1 MRTSSILC
9 VGARVRCVFECSL
22 DGRSLLLLDKE
33 VRLTKFVQFIPS
45 SLRSGTESIA
55 PIPAPSSNS
64 SNSMNSSAGKA
75 AASSTISDGKENSKN
90 ESMDADLFESEK
102 AAKTVLAAES
112 EDEEERIVVRKL
124 RRESPLDPVKEVED
138 FGILA
143 DETPVADPFFE
154 PDRSLKLHDMFMSC
168 ASEMVQDR
176 CFLAWNEVG
185 LIIKRFAEGVSS
197 IEIEF
202 TDRHRKR
209 LLFSETGD
217 IVVASLSP
225 AGAILGGVI
234 EEENGKVSGFV
245 VYRAF
250 NAWSGRSSWRADLPG
265 RPLPFRRIRRSARSG
280 HWTSVQ
286 RRAGRPALSNPLLPA
301 VYVAASPLNA
311 SRFLFSSVPRRW
323 ERPSSWMFF
332 LRRSGRSSW
341 SAPSIQWC
349 HSTTSPSMKSCWATM
364 A

>member
-1 MRTSSILC
+1 MSSILC
-9 VGARVRCVFECSL
+9 SGARVRSYFECSL

-45 SLRSGTESIA
+45 SLCSGTESIA
-55 PIPAPSSNS
+55 PMPAPSSNS
-64 SNSMNSSAGKA
+64 SNSMNSSASKG
-75 AASSTISDGKENSKN
+75 AASSTVSAGKENSKN
-90 ESMDADLFESEK
+90 ESIDTDLFESEK
-102 AAKTVLAAES
+102 AAKTVLAAGNENENGNES
-112 EDEEERIVVRKL
+112 EDEDERIVVRKL

-138 FGILA
+138 LGILA

-265 RPLPFRRIRRSARSG
+265 DELPDLVACTDSMVFVYSSRGFLRS
-280 HWTSVQ
+280 WSVCGLQ
-286 RRAGRPALSNPLLPA
+286 KSVLTPCNRVVTMVGDAERLALVFEDSLPI
-301 VYVAASPLNA
+301 NG
-311 SRFLFSSVPRRW
+311 
-323 ERPSSWMFF
+323 FF
-332 LRRSGRSSW
+332 LMGFG
-341 SAPSIQWC
+341 
-349 HSTTSPSMKSCWATM
+349 
-364 A
+364 

>member
-1 MRTSSILC
+1 
-9 VGARVRCVFECSL
+9 
-22 DGRSLLLLDKE
+22 
-33 VRLTKFVQFIPS
+33 
-45 SLRSGTESIA
+45 
-55 PIPAPSSNS
+55 
-64 SNSMNSSAGKA
+64 MNSSASKG
-75 AASSTISDGKENSKN
+75 AASSKVSDGKENSKN

-265 RPLPFRRIRRSARSG
+265 DELPDLVACTDSMAFVYSSRG
-280 HWTSVQ
+280 
-286 RRAGRPALSNPLLPA
+286 LL
-301 VYVAASPLNA
+301 
-311 SRFLFSSVPRRW
+311 R
-323 ERPSSWMFF
+323 
-332 LRRSGRSSW
+332 SW
-341 SAPSIQWC
+341 SVCGLQ
-349 HSTTSPSMKSCWATM
+349 KSVLTPCNRVVTM
-364 A
+364 VGDAERLALVFEDSLPINGF

>member
-1 MRTSSILC
+1 MSIWMRTSSILC

-64 SNSMNSSAGKA
+64 VNSMNSSAGKA
-75 AASSTISDGKENSKN
+75 AASSTVSDGKENSKN

-265 RPLPFRRIRRSARSG
+265 DELPDLVACTDSMAFVYSSRG
-280 HWTSVQ
+280 
-286 RRAGRPALSNPLLPA
+286 LL
-301 VYVAASPLNA
+301 
-311 SRFLFSSVPRRW
+311 R
-323 ERPSSWMFF
+323 
-332 LRRSGRSSW
+332 SW
-341 SAPSIQWC
+341 SVCGLQ
-349 HSTTSPSMKSCWATM
+349 KSVLTPCNRVVTM
-364 A
+364 VGDAERLALVFEDSLPINGFKNGFWVESQGPTI

>member
-1 MRTSSILC
+1 MSSILC
-9 VGARVRCVFECSL
+9 SGARVRSYFECSL

-55 PIPAPSSNS
+55 PMPAPSSNS
-64 SNSMNSSAGKA
+64 SNIMNSSASKG
-75 AASSTISDGKENSKN
+75 AASSTVSAGKENSKN
-90 ESMDADLFESEK
+90 ESIDTDLFESEK
-102 AAKTVLAAES
+102 AAKTVLAAGNENENGNES
-112 EDEEERIVVRKL
+112 EDEDERIVVRKL

-265 RPLPFRRIRRSARSG
+265 DELPDLVACTDSMVFVYSSRGFLRS
-280 HWTSVQ
+280 WSVCGLQ
-286 RRAGRPALSNPLLPA
+286 KSVLTPCNRVVTMVGDAERLALVFEDSLPI
-301 VYVAASPLNA
+301 NG
-311 SRFLFSSVPRRW
+311 
-323 ERPSSWMFF
+323 FF
-332 LRRSGRSSW
+332 LMGFG
-341 SAPSIQWC
+341 
-349 HSTTSPSMKSCWATM
+349 
-364 A
+364 